1 MNKRLMSIILAVTV
15 GLTGLAGCNPE
26 EKKTEAKIDLTEGEY
41 RTLKAAS
48 EVDWLNGFN
57 EDYLTYPFFSDKE
70 DDVTYTANA
79 MYYRYTYMT
88 GAAGDAVMW
97 FGTEPTWYEWMA
109 VLTGPHDNEARKN
122 QLKNYIIDR
131 PIREDGFIWNWYDSP
146 HWPTKN
152 IAGETDDHYH
162 YDQMFRY
169 INGVYEVMCWENST
183 DLLSQKDTKLV
194 VISDDAQKE
203 HVKDDASVG
212 KTVRQKV
219 DMAMNYILNDMHG
232 KDGLVILDDTVNN
245 GKNLGRIGD
254 YGSNY
259 WDNFLFGYLDA
270 YENMLFYSALISMEK
285 IELMCGND
293 GEAEYYRNLAAKTK
307 QKFNETF
314 WSDTTNRYI
323 ACIDVDGTKY
333 DYGMTFLNM
342 EAIHYGLADERQED
356 LIYTWLVGNSEV
368 EGDRSTGEDIYYFRI
383 APRVTTV
390 AMEDTPSKEVDGRK
404 QYWYFD
410 WYGQANVET
419 THSYG
424 QHFQNG
430 GTIFYPE
437 YYDIMNRIDI
447 VSPES
452 ALNRWKVLAEEYA
465 IDELYRRPPNAY
477 GWTDM
482 IGITNE
488 FPESGLIP
496 MTWLNGFMGTT
507 AEYDGLHIV
516 PAIPEDYEYM
526 GMRDLT
532 YGGKAYDLTVYRDG
546 KIELSCKE
554 GAGLVVRLGD
564 VHAKGSVTVRVMS
577 GAEELETFDC
587 TAENGVFTID
597 LSSDYV
603 RSACTLIIE

>member
-41 RTLKAAS
+41 RTLKTAS
-48 EVDWLNGFN
+48 EVDWLNDFN

-194 VISDDAQKE
+194 VIGDDAQKE

-232 KDGLVILDDTVNN
+232 KDGLVILDETVNN

-285 IELMCGND
+285 SSSCAATM
-293 GEAEYYRNLAAKTK
+293 AKRNITAISPPKP
-307 QKFNETF
+307 
-314 WSDTTNRYI
+314 NRSSTRRS
-323 ACIDVDGTKY
+323 G
-333 DYGMTFLNM
+333 
-342 EAIHYGLADERQED
+342 AIRRTA
-356 LIYTWLVGNSEV
+356 ISPASTWTA
-368 EGDRSTGEDIYYFRI
+368 RST
-383 APRVTTV
+383 
-390 AMEDTPSKEVDGRK
+390 
-404 QYWYFD
+404 
-410 WYGQANVET
+410 
-419 THSYG
+419 
-424 QHFQNG
+424 
-430 GTIFYPE
+430 
-437 YYDIMNRIDI
+437 
-447 VSPES
+447 
-452 ALNRWKVLAEEYA
+452 
-465 IDELYRRPPNAY
+465 
-477 GWTDM
+477 
-482 IGITNE
+482 IT
-488 FPESGLIP
+488 
-496 MTWLNGFMGTT
+496 
-507 AEYDGLHIV
+507 A
-516 PAIPEDYEYM
+516 
-526 GMRDLT
+526 
-532 YGGKAYDLTVYRDG
+532 
-546 KIELSCKE
+546 
-554 GAGLVVRLGD
+554 
-564 VHAKGSVTVRVMS
+564 
-577 GAEELETFDC
+577 
-587 TAENGVFTID
+587 
-597 LSSDYV
+597 
-603 RSACTLIIE
+603 